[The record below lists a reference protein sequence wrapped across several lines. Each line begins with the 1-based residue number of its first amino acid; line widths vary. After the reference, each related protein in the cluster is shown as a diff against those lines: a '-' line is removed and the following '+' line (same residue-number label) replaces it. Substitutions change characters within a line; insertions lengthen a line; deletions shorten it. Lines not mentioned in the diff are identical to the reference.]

1 MRELNG
7 SDIFDVIRIVNL
19 LDLKLDDIF
28 SKFREAADTDIE
40 DEAAVRDRGMN
51 LAKYVFELV
60 MEKAETLQKPVHAFF
75 AKLKGCSV
83 EEIEALPLDQYFG
96 LYTEFAQKKE
106 LKGFLQLTSSFSK
119 KATSN

>member
-7 SDIFDVIRIVNL
+7 SDIFDVIRIVKL
-19 LDLKLDDIF
+19 LDLQLDDIF
-28 SKFREAADTDIE
+28 AKFREAADTDLE
-40 DEAAVRDRGMN
+40 DEAAVKERGMT
-51 LAKYVFELV
+51 LAKYIFELV
-60 MEKAETLQKPVHAFF
+60 VDKAETLQKPVHAFL
-75 AKLKGCSV
+75 AKLKGCTV
-83 EEIEALPLDQYFG
+83 EDIEALPLDKYFG